1 MATTPAASPRLAS
14 LKRLWP
20 YIRPYR
26 GLVLLTLVGAL
37 AATLVQIAIPLITQ
51 HVIDGPIADRNKA
64 GLVPL
69 GLLALAFGVTEAFMF
84 FLRRWAMTKS
94 SLAMERDLRDHM
106 YRHLLRLPVAF
117 HDRWSSGQLLSR
129 ATSDVSSIRRFVGF
143 SAIFLVVN
151 IASCLVIMALLIGIY
166 WPLGVFIAV
175 AAIPLVI
182 VGMRFER
189 RYNLVSRQVQD
200 EQGEVATDV
209 EESVLGIRIIKA
221 LGRRDLVFGRF
232 DAKAVRLQQLELGK
246 VKLLAGIWALFELQ
260 PQLVL
265 AGLLVGGAF
274 AVAGGAMTIGTLVS
288 FIALFTVMVWPI
300 LSIGWLLASTLEA
313 STAADRIFELIDAE
327 ATVVDAPGVR
337 ERGLLPQPGATVGL
351 RPAARL
357 LPQPGATVG
366 LRPAARLLPQPGAT
380 VGRRPAAR
388 LGAGRLRLEGVGFRY
403 PDATAPVL
411 HDVDLEIAPGE
422 TVALVG
428 ATGSGKTTLTA
439 LIPRL
444 YDVTAGRI
452 TIDGIDIRDLPLS
465 QLRSQVATAFEDATL
480 FSMSAR
486 ENLTLGRPEATDD
499 EVAEA
504 IDIAQANFVHEL
516 PWGLDTRLGEQGM
529 SLSGGQRQR
538 LALARAVLGRPTVL
552 VLDDPLSALDV
563 HTESLV
569 EEALRRVLAGT
580 TALVVAHRPSTV
592 LIADRVALLDGGTI
606 THVGRHSDLLAT
618 VPAYRSILSAE
629 GDSSRSDDNDESAA
643 EDPRMQDEG
652 VRG

>member
-1 MATTPAASPRLAS
+1 MADNRGVSARPATRPKLTS
-14 LKRLWP
+14 LRRLWP

-26 GLVLLTLVGAL
+26 GLVLLTLLGAL

-51 HVIDGPIADRNKA
+51 DVIDGPIANRDKA

-69 GLLALAFGVTEAFMF
+69 GLLALGFGVTEAFMF

-94 SLAMERDLRDHM
+94 SLGMERDLRDHI
-106 YRHLLRLPVAF
+106 YAHLLRLPVAF

-129 ATSDVSSIRRFVGF
+129 ATTDVSTIRRFVGF
-143 SAIFLVVN
+143 AAIFLVVN
-151 IASCLVIMALLIGIY
+151 IVSCLVIMGLLIGIY
-166 WPLGVFIAV
+166 WPLGLFTAV
-175 AAIPLVI
+175 CAIPLVYA
-182 VGMRFER
+182 GLRFER

-200 EQGEVATDV
+200 QQGEVATDV

-246 VKLLAGIWALFELQ
+246 VKLLAVIWALFELQ

-265 AGLLVGGAF
+265 AGVLVGGAF

-313 STAADRIFELIDAE
+313 GTAADRIFELLDTDP
-327 ATVVDAPGVR
+327 TVVDVPGVR
-337 ERGLLPQPGATVGL
+337 EQS
-351 RPAARL
+351 
-357 LPQPGATVG
+357 
-366 LRPAARLLPQPGAT
+366 
-380 VGRRPAAR
+380 
-388 LGAGRLRLEGVGFRY
+388 LGSGRLRLEGVSFSY
-403 PDATAPVL
+403 PDAARPVL
-411 HDVDLEIAPGE
+411 HEVNLEITPGE

-452 TIDGIDIRDLPLS
+452 TIDGVDIRDLPLS
-465 QLRSQVATAFEDATL
+465 QLRSRVATAFEDATL

-486 ENLTLGRPEATDD
+486 ENLVLGRPDATDD
-499 EVAEA
+499 DIAEA
-504 IDIAQANFVHEL
+504 IDIAQASFVHDL

-538 LALARAVLGRPTVL
+538 LALARAVLGRPSVL

-569 EEALRRVLAGT
+569 EEALRRVLVGT

-592 LIADRVALLDGGTI
+592 LLADRVALLDGGTI
-606 THVGRHSDLLAT
+606 THIGVHSELLAT
-618 VPAYRSILSAE
+618 VPAYRAILSAE
-629 GDSSRSDDNDESAA
+629 SDSDGELADRTRQMEDEQM
-643 EDPRMQDEG
+643 EDEG
-652 VRG
+652 VRR

>member
-1 MATTPAASPRLAS
+1 MAKDLGVSTTPEASPRLAS

-26 GLVLLTLVGAL
+26 GLVLLTLFGAL
-37 AATLVQIAIPLITQ
+37 GAILLQIAIPLITREI
-51 HVIDGPIADRNKA
+51 IDGPIADRDKA
-64 GLVPL
+64 GLIPL
-69 GLLALAFGVTEAFMF
+69 GLLALGFGVAEAFMF

-94 SLAMERDLRDHM
+94 SLGMERDLRDHI
-106 YRHLLRLPVAF
+106 YAHLLSLPVAF

-129 ATSDVSSIRRFVGF
+129 ATSDVSTIRRFVGF

-151 IASCLVIMALLIGIY
+151 IVSCIVIMVLLIGIY
-166 WPLGVFIAV
+166 WPLGVFIAIC
-175 AAIPLVI
+175 AIPLI
-182 VGMRFER
+182 YTGLRFER

-200 EQGEVATDV
+200 QQGELATDI

-221 LGRRDLVFGRF
+221 LGRRGLVFGHF
-232 DAKAVRLQQLELGK
+232 DAKAVRLQRLELGK
-246 VKLLAGIWALFELQ
+246 VKLLAVIWAIFELQ

-265 AGLLVGGAF
+265 AGVLVGGSF
-274 AVAGGAMTIGTLVS
+274 AVAGGAMTIGTLIS

-300 LSIGWLLASTLEA
+300 LSVGWLLASTLEA
-313 STAADRIFELIDAE
+313 GTAADRIFELLDAE
-327 ATVVDAPGVR
+327 PTVVDAPGVR
-337 ERGLLPQPGATVGL
+337 ER
-351 RPAARL
+351 
-357 LPQPGATVG
+357 
-366 LRPAARLLPQPGAT
+366 
-380 VGRRPAAR
+380 R
-388 LGAGRLRLEGVGFRY
+388 LGDGRLRLEGVGFSY
-403 PDATAPVL
+403 PGAATPVL
-411 HDVDLEIAPGE
+411 HDINLEIAPGE

-452 TIDGIDIRDLPLS
+452 TIDGVDIRDLPVS

-486 ENLTLGRPEATDD
+486 ENLTLGRPEASDAEITEAI
-499 EVAEA
+499 EVA
-504 IDIAQANFVHEL
+504 QASFVHDL
-516 PWGLDTRLGEQGM
+516 PWGLHTRLGEQGM

-563 HTESLV
+563 HIESLV
-569 EEALRRVLAGT
+569 EEALGRVLVGT

-592 LIADRVALLDGGTI
+592 LLADRVALLDGGTI
-606 THVGRHSDLLAT
+606 TYVGRHSDLLAA
-618 VPAYRSILSAE
+618 VPAYRAILSAE
-629 GDSSRSDDNDESAA
+629 SDSGDEDQDEATGG
-643 EDPRMQDEG
+643 ERQMQDEAAG
-652 VRG
+652 R

>member
-1 MATTPAASPRLAS
+1 MSATPAAIPRLAS

-26 GLVLLTLVGAL
+26 GLLLLTLVGAL

-51 HVIDGPIADRNKA
+51 HVIDGPIANRDKS
-64 GLVPL
+64 GLIFL
-69 GLLALAFGVTEAFMF
+69 GLLALAFGVLEAFMF

-94 SLAMERDLRDHM
+94 SLSMERDLRDHI
-106 YRHLLRLPVAF
+106 YRHLLSLPVAF

-129 ATSDVSSIRRFVGF
+129 ASSDVSTIRRFVGF

-151 IASCLVIMALLIGIY
+151 IASCVVIMVLLIGIY
-166 WPLGVFIAV
+166 WPLGVLIAV
-175 AAIPLVI
+175 SAVPLVFI
-182 VGMRFER
+182 GMRFES
-189 RYNLVSRQVQD
+189 RYNLVSRQTQD
-200 EQGEVATDV
+200 QQGEVATDV

-221 LGRRDLVFGRF
+221 MGRSGLVFDRF
-232 DAKAVRLQQLELGK
+232 DAKAVQLQGLELGK
-246 VKLLAGIWALFELQ
+246 VKLLAYIWAVFELQ

-265 AGLLVGGAF
+265 AGTLVGGSL

-327 ATVVDAPGVR
+327 RTIVDTPDVH
-337 ERGLLPQPGATVGL
+337 EQ
-351 RPAARL
+351 
-357 LPQPGATVG
+357 
-366 LRPAARLLPQPGAT
+366 
-380 VGRRPAAR
+380 R

-403 PDATAPVL
+403 PDASSPVL
-411 HDVDLEIAPGE
+411 RDVDLEIEPGE

-444 YDVTAGRI
+444 YDVTAGKI
-452 TIDGIDIRDLPLS
+452 TIDGIDIRDLPIS
-465 QLRSQVATAFEDATL
+465 QLRSAVATAFEDATL

-504 IDIAQANFVHEL
+504 IEIAQANFVHDL

-569 EEALRRVLAGT
+569 EEALRRVLVGT

-592 LIADRVALLDGGTI
+592 LLADRVALLDGGTI
-606 THVGRHSDLLAT
+606 THVGVHSELLAT
-618 VPAYRSILSAE
+618 VPAYRAILSAQ
-629 GDSSRSDDNDESAA
+629 SDTDEELRDDDLRMEDEEVPRREVGSIAGPSTARGADRPVSGANEAA
-643 EDPRMQDEG
+643 QQ
-652 VRG
+652 

>member
-1 MATTPAASPRLAS
+1 MAKDLGVSPTIPEAGPRLAS

-26 GLVLLTLVGAL
+26 GLVLLTVVGAL
-37 AATLVQIAIPLITQ
+37 GATLVQIAIPLITQ
-51 HVIDGPIADRNKA
+51 DVIDGPIADRDKS
-64 GLVPL
+64 GLIPL
-69 GLLALAFGVTEAFMF
+69 GLLALAFGVAEAFLF

-106 YRHLLRLPVAF
+106 YSHLLSLPVAF

-129 ATSDVSSIRRFVGF
+129 ASSDVSSIRRFVGF

-151 IASCLVIMALLIGIY
+151 IVSCIVIMILLIGIY
-166 WPLGVFIAV
+166 WPLGIFSAV
-175 AAIPLVI
+175 AAIPLI
-182 VGMRFER
+182 YVGVRFER
-189 RYNLVSRQVQD
+189 RYNVVSRQVQD
-200 EQGEVATDV
+200 QQGEAATDV

-232 DAKAVRLQQLELGK
+232 DAKAVRLQGLELGK
-246 VKLLAGIWALFELQ
+246 IKLLAFIWAIFELQ

-265 AGLLVGGAF
+265 AGVLVGGSF
-274 AVAGGAMTIGTLVS
+274 AVAGGAMTLGTLVS

-313 STAADRIFELIDAE
+313 ATAADRIFELLDAE
-327 ATVVDAPGVR
+327 PTILDPHDGR
-337 ERGLLPQPGATVGL
+337 EQ
-351 RPAARL
+351 
-357 LPQPGATVG
+357 
-366 LRPAARLLPQPGAT
+366 
-380 VGRRPAAR
+380 R
-388 LGAGRLRLEGVGFRY
+388 LGPGRLRLEGVGFSY
-403 PDATAPVL
+403 PDASAPVL
-411 HDVDLEIAPGE
+411 HDVDLEITPGE

-439 LIPRL
+439 LVPRL

-452 TIDGIDIRDLPLS
+452 TIDGVDIRELPVS

-486 ENLTLGRPEATDD
+486 ENLALGRPDATDA

-504 IDIAQANFVHEL
+504 IDIAQAAFVYDL

-569 EEALRRVLAGT
+569 EEALRRVLVGT

-592 LIADRVALLDGGTI
+592 LLADRVALLDGGTI
-606 THVGRHSDLLAT
+606 THMGLHSDLLAT

-629 GDSSRSDDNDESAA
+629 TDEDGVLPTA
-643 EDPRMQDEG
+643 RQMQDEG
-652 VRG
+652 AGR

>member
-366 LRPAARLLPQPGAT
+366 
-380 VGRRPAAR
+380 RRPAAR

>member
-1 MATTPAASPRLAS
+1 MSATPAATPRLAS

-26 GLVLLTLVGAL
+26 GLLLLTLVGAL
-37 AATLVQIAIPLITQ
+37 AATLIQVAIPLITKD
-51 HVIDGPIADRNKA
+51 VIDGPIADGDKA

-69 GLLALAFGVTEAFMF
+69 GLLALAFGVIEAFMF

-94 SLAMERDLRDHM
+94 SLAMERDIRDHI
-106 YRHLLRLPVAF
+106 YRHLLSLPVAF

-129 ATSDVSSIRRFVGF
+129 ASSDVSSIRRFVGF

-151 IASCLVIMALLIGIY
+151 IASCIVITILLIGIY
-166 WPLGVFIAV
+166 WPMGIFIAV
-175 AAIPLVI
+175 AAIPLI
-182 VGMRFER
+182 IIGMRFER
-189 RYNLVSRQVQD
+189 RYNVVSRQAQD
-200 EQGEVATDV
+200 QQGEVATDV

-221 LGRRDLVFGRF
+221 LGRSGLVFDRF
-232 DAKAVRLQQLELGK
+232 DAKAVKLQRTELGK
-246 VKLLAGIWALFELQ
+246 VKLLAFIWAVFELQ

-265 AGLLVGGAF
+265 AGVLVGGSL

-313 STAADRIFELIDAE
+313 GTAADRIFELLDAE
-327 ATVVDAPGVR
+327 PTIVDTPGVR
-337 ERGLLPQPGATVGL
+337 EQ
-351 RPAARL
+351 
-357 LPQPGATVG
+357 
-366 LRPAARLLPQPGAT
+366 
-380 VGRRPAAR
+380 R
-388 LGAGRLRLEGVGFRY
+388 LGAGRLKFEGVGFRY
-403 PDATAPVL
+403 PDASAPVL
-411 HDVDLEIAPGE
+411 HDIDLEIVPGE

-439 LIPRL
+439 LVPRL
-444 YDVTAGRI
+444 YDVTAGKI
-452 TIDGIDIRDLPLS
+452 TIDGIDVRDLPVS
-465 QLRSQVATAFEDATL
+465 QLRSAVATAFEDATL

-486 ENLTLGRPEATDD
+486 ENLTLGRPGASDD

-504 IDIAQANFVHEL
+504 IEIAQATFVHDL

-569 EEALRRVLAGT
+569 EEALRRVLVGT

-592 LIADRVALLDGGTI
+592 LLADRVALLDGGTI
-606 THVGRHSDLLAT
+606 THVGLHSDLLAT
-618 VPAYRSILSAE
+618 VPAYRSILSAQS
-629 GDSSRSDDNDESAA
+629 DSDEELADDDLQMDE
-643 EDPRMQDEG
+643 E
-652 VRG
+652 VRR

>member
-1 MATTPAASPRLAS
+1 MSATPAASPRLAS

-26 GLVLLTLVGAL
+26 GLVLLTLFGAL

-51 HVIDGPIADRNKA
+51 DVIDGPIADRDKA

-69 GLLALAFGVTEAFMF
+69 GLLALTFGVTEAFMF

-94 SLAMERDLRDHM
+94 SLAMERDLRDHI
-106 YRHLLRLPVAF
+106 YRHLLGLPVAF

-151 IASCLVIMALLIGIY
+151 IASCLVIMVLLIGIY
-166 WPLGVFIAV
+166 WPLGIFIAV

-182 VGMRFER
+182 VGMRFEGR
-189 RYNLVSRQVQD
+189 FNIISRQVQD
-200 EQGEVATDV
+200 QQGEAATDV
-209 EESVLGIRIIKA
+209 EESVLGIRIVKA
-221 LGRRDLVFGRF
+221 LGRSGLVFGRF
-232 DAKAVRLQQLELGK
+232 DAKAMNLQRLELGK
-246 VKLLAGIWALFELQ
+246 VKLLAVIWAIFELQ

-265 AGLLVGGAF
+265 ACVLVGGSF

-313 STAADRIFELIDAE
+313 ATAADRIFELLDSEPTIVE
-327 ATVVDAPGVR
+327 ATGVR
-337 ERGLLPQPGATVGL
+337 EV
-351 RPAARL
+351 RP
-357 LPQPGATVG
+357 
-366 LRPAARLLPQPGAT
+366 
-380 VGRRPAAR
+380 
-388 LGAGRLRLEGVGFRY
+388 GAGRLRLEGVGFSY
-403 PDATAPVL
+403 PDATTSVL
-411 HDVDLEIAPGE
+411 HGIDLEVAPGE

-452 TIDGIDIRDLPLS
+452 TIDGVDIRDQPVS
-465 QLRSQVATAFEDATL
+465 QLRRQVATAFEDATL

-486 ENLTLGRPEATDD
+486 ENLTLGRPDATDA

-504 IDIAQANFVHEL
+504 IDIAQASFVHDL

-569 EEALRRVLAGT
+569 EEALRRVLVGT

-592 LIADRVALLDGGTI
+592 LLADRVALLDGGTI

-618 VPAYRSILSAE
+618 VPAYRSILTSE
-629 GDSSRSDDNDESAA
+629 GDSERESIGHGLQ
-643 EDPRMQDEG
+643 MQDDG
-652 VRG
+652 VQR

>member
-1 MATTPAASPRLAS
+1 MATTPAAGPRLAS

-94 SLAMERDLRDHM
+94 SLAMERDLRDHI

-151 IASCLVIMALLIGIY
+151 IASCLVIMVLLIGIY
-166 WPLGVFIAV
+166 WPMGVFIAV

-265 AGLLVGGAF
+265 AGLLVGGSF

-351 RPAARL
+351 RPAARP

-366 LRPAARLLPQPGAT
+366 LRPAARLGD
-380 VGRRPAAR
+380 
-388 LGAGRLRLEGVGFRY
+388 GRLRLEGVGFRY

-465 QLRSQVATAFEDATL
+465 ELRSQVATAFEDATL

-504 IDIAQANFVHEL
+504 IDVAQASFVHEL

-592 LIADRVALLDGGTI
+592 LLADRVALLDGGTI

-643 EDPRMQDEG
+643 EDLRMQDEG